1 MVIFQTLKYKNFLS
15 TGNQFIE
22 IKLNKSSTTLIAGTN
37 GAGKSTILDA
47 IFFALF
53 NKPFRNIKKPQLVNS
68 INERDLEVVLD
79 FSIGK
84 KEYKIIRGMRPKKF
98 EIYENGTLVNQDAD
112 ARDYQKFLEENILG
126 GLNEKVFKQVVVI
139 GSADYSPFMQLRA
152 ADRREVI
159 EELLDITIFSEMLI
173 IAKERLG
180 VLKQQLMEM
189 DYSIDLSN
197 EKIKLREEVSAKHKE
212 ESKAKI
218 KELQDKIDSEK
229 EKIEK
234 IKSVITD
241 LEDKKSQLSEKYK
254 GNDIL
259 RKSISDLQKLLS
271 DLQSTKKS
279 HSNKIAFFDG
289 NDECPTCQQDIEK
302 EHKEKLV
309 SFSQSKLDDVD
320 GAIERL
326 KTELTKKEAF
336 LDKFEKIQKTIQKY
350 ENKIYENNT
359 DIKSSERYI
368 NRMQSEISSLEAPK
382 EDHKETISTL
392 RKEHKTL
399 TDKRKSKLDEQ
410 AYYNVASGM
419 LKDGGIKTKI
429 IRQYVPLMNKIINDY
444 LVRFG
449 LPIEFTLDENFNE
462 VIKSRY
468 RDGFQYNN
476 FSEGEKQRIDTA
488 LLLAWRQIAKAK
500 NTTNTNLLIMD
511 ETFDSSLDG
520 TATEELL
527 NILLEM
533 DKHTNI
539 FIISHKQDLSDKL
552 RSHIEFEKHG
562 NFTRIKSQP
571 D

>member
-350 ENKIYENNT
+350 ENKI
-359 DIKSSERYI
+359 
-368 NRMQSEISSLEAPK
+368 
-382 EDHKETISTL
+382 
-392 RKEHKTL
+392 
-399 TDKRKSKLDEQ
+399 
-410 AYYNVASGM
+410 
-419 LKDGGIKTKI
+419 
-429 IRQYVPLMNKIINDY
+429 
-444 LVRFG
+444 
-449 LPIEFTLDENFNE
+449 
-462 VIKSRY
+462 
-468 RDGFQYNN
+468 
-476 FSEGEKQRIDTA
+476 
-488 LLLAWRQIAKAK
+488 
-500 NTTNTNLLIMD
+500 
-511 ETFDSSLDG
+511 
-520 TATEELL
+520 
-527 NILLEM
+527 
-533 DKHTNI
+533 
-539 FIISHKQDLSDKL
+539 
-552 RSHIEFEKHG
+552 
-562 NFTRIKSQP
+562 
-571 D
+571 